1 MHEELGGPTSQ
12 SSTRTTAPL
21 SDVDNEFI
29 SGIVEAAPDG
39 IVMIDGDGVIV
50 LVNRQTEELFGYDRG
65 ELLGKPVEELLP
77 ERFLHVHRAHRTR
90 YRAEPRTRP
99 MGAGMALLGRRADGT
114 EFPVEISLSPL
125 DAGGENRVIAMVRDI
140 TERRE
145 TEAEARRVRAMLDAT
160 KDGMFIFDG
169 VTLRF
174 TYVNDGA
181 LDQVG
186 YSRDELLGMT
196 PLDIAPEFTEG
207 GFRAL
212 LSELEAGG
220 SPRTLTTIHRRRD
233 GADVP
238 VEVLLQATPVDEPEH
253 PAAFVAIVRDI
264 RERLEAEQLLRQAE
278 ENVQVLED
286 RERIARGLH
295 DLVIQRL
302 FAAGMALQATVSRA
316 NDRDV
321 ADRVARVVDD
331 LDDTIRQLRSVIFGL
346 HERRTTARSLRAE
359 ILRVI
364 ADERAALGFDPQLRF
379 DGAID
384 TLGDAVA
391 DHLLPTLREALSN
404 VARHAAATSVEVK
417 LSATPESLMLR
428 VVDNGIGNAGDAPP
442 GAGCAMRATEPL
454 RSKASAPSE
463 PAQKGAPCS
472 SGVCRSAGKAR
483 VAPDRRRDFW
493 PWHEF
498 TKLDWIVG

>member
-1 MHEELGGPTSQ
+1 MHEELGSSRSQ
-12 SSTRTTAPL
+12 SSTHATAPL

-125 DAGGENRVIAMVRDI
+125 DAGGENRAIAMVRDVS
-140 TERRE
+140 ERRE
-145 TEAEARRVRAMLDAT
+145 AEAEARRVRAMLDAT
-160 KDGMFIFDG
+160 KDGLFIFDG

-174 TYVNDGA
+174 TYVNAGA

-196 PLDIAPEFTEG
+196 PLHIAPEFTEG

-212 LSELEAGG
+212 LSELGAGG

-233 GADVP
+233 GADIP
-238 VEVLLQATPVDEPEH
+238 VEVLLQAAPGGEPEH

-264 RERLEAEQLLRQAE
+264 RERLKAEQLLRQAE
-278 ENVQVLED
+278 ESVQLLED
-286 RERIARGLH
+286 RERIARDLH

-359 ILRVI
+359 VLRII

-404 VARHAAATSVEVK
+404 VAQHAAATSAEVE
-417 LSATPESLMLR
+417 LCATPESLMLR

-442 GAGCAMRATEPL
+442 GSGLRNARGRAASLEGECAIRTGPEGGTVFEWCVPIS
-454 RSKASAPSE
+454 R
-463 PAQKGAPCS
+463 
-472 SGVCRSAGKAR
+472 
-483 VAPDRRRDFW
+483 
-493 PWHEF
+493 
-498 TKLDWIVG
+498 